1 MQILSYLGL
10 KLLLMEGILSD
21 FSDHNCGQS

>member
-1 MQILSYLGL
+1 MQILSYLVL